1 MNRFVQV
8 AILHINFVVLLKKHI
23 EDDSARVETSQMQW
37 SDIVVGRLLCD
48 RGCVVFLGE
57 LTETQH
63 IQMQLVETVVLLL
76 NIVGDDVFKHFYV
89 AVNSE
94 LVETFN
100 RLIVDVF
107 SQQTVRFPQF
117 LSKVLVGFC
126 ALYVER
132 ILTFLHI

>member
-1 MNRFVQV
+1 VNRFVQV

-48 RGCVVFLGE
+48 RGCVVFLGK

-63 IQMQLVETVVLLL
+63 IQMQLIEAVVLLL
-76 NIVGDDVFKHFYV
+76 YVVGDDVFKHFYV

-126 ALYVER
+126 ALNVER
-132 ILTFLHI
+132 ILTFFHI

>member
-1 MNRFVQV
+1 M
-8 AILHINFVVLLKKHI
+8 I
-23 EDDSARVETSQMQW
+23 
-37 SDIVVGRLLCD
+37 
-48 RGCVVFLGE
+48 FLGQ
-57 LTETQH
+57 LIETQH
-63 IQMQLVETVVLLL
+63 IQMQLIEAVVLLL
-76 NIVGDDVFKHFYV
+76 YVVGDDVFKHFYV

-126 ALYVER
+126 ALNVER
-132 ILTFLHI
+132 ILTFFHI

>member
-1 MNRFVQV
+1 MNRFVKV

-37 SDIVVGRLLCD
+37 SDIVVGRLFCD
-48 RGCVVFLGE
+48 RGCVVFFGE
-57 LTETQH
+57 LFETQH
-63 IQMQLVETVVLLL
+63 IQMQLVEAVVLLL
-76 NIVGDDVFKHFYV
+76 YVVGDDVFKHFYV
-89 AVNSE
+89 AIDSE

-126 ALYVER
+126 TLYVER
-132 ILTFLHI
+132 IFTFFHI

>member
-1 MNRFVQV
+1 MNWFVQV

-48 RGCVVFLGE
+48 RGCVVFLGK

-63 IQMQLVETVVLLL
+63 IQMQLIEAVVLLL
-76 NIVGDDVFKHFYV
+76 YVVGDDVFKHFYV

-117 LSKVLVGFC
+117 LS
-126 ALYVER
+126 
-132 ILTFLHI
+132 